1 MQTLNASPLKDHDVS
16 KLLYNRPKNRFANIF
31 PCEYTAAV
39 SSVQC
44 GLWPACH
51 CAVCPLACMSLCSV
65 ASGLHVTVQCMSL
78 CSVASGLHV
87 TVQCGL
93 WPACHCAVWPL
104 ACMSLCSACHCAVW
118 PLACMSLCSVVSG
131 LHVTV
136 QCGLWPACHCAV
148 WPLACMSLCSV
159 ASGLHVTV
167 WCSCPLSSDDESRV
181 LLEEIPGE
189 EGSDYINA
197 SWIDVNAAI
206 IYS

>member
-65 ASGLHVTVQCMSL
+65 S
-78 CSVASGLHV
+78 SGLHV

-93 WPACHCAVWPL
+93 WPACHCVVWPL
-104 ACMSLCSACHCAVW
+104 ACMSLY
-118 PLACMSLCSVVSG
+118 
-131 LHVTV
+131 
-136 QCGLWPACHCAV
+136 
-148 WPLACMSLCSV
+148 SV

-167 WCSCPLSSDDESRV
+167 QCSCPLSSDDESRV